1 MNQEIFTPEEYTNLK
16 NVMGTITHHIPENQ
30 MGLIW
35 NSFQRIQKVNT
46 PQPCGC
52 PGSAKYWVEAVNV
65 INDYIKQQN
74 LIQVGNLAKQLNNQE
89 NQ

>member
-16 NVMGTITHHIPENQ
+16 NVMSSITHHIPEQ
-30 MGLIW
+30 HMHLIW
-35 NSFQRIQKVNT
+35 NSYQRIEKVNT
-46 PQPCGC
+46 MMPCSC
-52 PGSAKYWVEAVNV
+52 PSAAKYWITAVNV

-74 LIQVGNLAKQLNNQE
+74 LIQVGNLAKELNNQE